1 MVPFFAICTDRLGW
15 WASARDGPTQ
25 SQFLAPVS
33 YARNR
38 CLSQIF
44 QLLKEKGAGTAES
57 AKPVYKKFVIL
68 KQRLRRT
75 LVPSLMPVMVMK
87 FIVIFAV
94 RPAYFIYLSQSEFQ
108 SRRSW
113 RPHRL

>member
-1 MVPFFAICTDRLGW
+1 MVPFFALCTDRLGW
-15 WASARDGPTQ
+15 WASARDGRPGPTQ

-38 CLSQIF
+38 CLNQIF
-44 QLLKEKGAGTAES
+44 QLLKEIRAGTAES

-68 KQRLRRT
+68 KQQLRRT
-75 LVPSLMPVMVMK
+75 LVSSLMPVMVMK

-94 RPAYFIYLSQSEFQ
+94 NLILTYFIYLSKSEF
-108 SRRSW
+108 
-113 RPHRL
+113 